1 MLVSDP
7 ASIDVRTRIT
17 GQAAKRIVWFVS
29 YLIELVS
36 QAIAERPLTL
46 SNEQTIKYARITNG
60 VIQQTSKQGKLTG
73 LKNDQ

>member
-1 MLVSDP
+1 MLVSAP

-17 GQAAKRIVWFVS
+17 GQAAKQIVWFVS

-46 SNEQTIKYARITNG
+46 CNEQTIKYARRTNG
-60 VIQQTSKQGKLTG
+60 VIKETNKQ
-73 LKNDQ
+73 

>member
-1 MLVSDP
+1 
-7 ASIDVRTRIT
+7 
-17 GQAAKRIVWFVS
+17 VS

-46 SNEQTIKYARITNG
+46 SNEQTIKYARRTNG